1 MPDIEQ
7 RDDALE
13 FLGVFLGLARPAAH
27 APAIVEVLPHAEMR
41 EQPALLEYVADAAS
55 MRRHVDAAGS
65 VEQHRPVDGDGAAIG
80 REQAGDHIHDR
91 RLSRARRPE
100 QRRHAARRIE
110 AHGKFQRAKL
120 LLHVDGEHD
129 HSPWKRT
136 VARRASHSE
145 ANSAANANTI
155 AIKTSRPAAASPP
168 GTWVKV

>member
-13 FLGVFLGLARPAAH
+13 FGCLGRPAAH

-41 EQPALLEYVADAAS
+41 EQPAVLEYIADAAA
-55 MRRHVDAAGS
+55 MRRHVDAARG
-65 VEQHRPVDGDGAAIG
+65 VEQHRVVEGDRATVG
-80 REQAGDHIHDR
+80 REQTGDHVDDR
-91 RLSRARRPE
+91 GLAGTRRPE
-100 QRRHAARRIE
+100 QRRHAARRME
-110 AHGKFQRAKL
+110 AHAKLQRAKL
-120 LLHVDGEHD
+120 LLHIDGEHD
-129 HSPWKRT
+129 YSPWKRM
-136 VARRASHSE
+136 VARRPSHSE